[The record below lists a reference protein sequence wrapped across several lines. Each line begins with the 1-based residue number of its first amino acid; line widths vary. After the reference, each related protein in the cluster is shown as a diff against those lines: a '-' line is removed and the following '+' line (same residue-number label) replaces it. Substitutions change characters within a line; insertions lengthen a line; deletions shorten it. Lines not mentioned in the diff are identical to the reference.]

1 MATLSELITE
11 YGNSLA
17 RIEAEKSLL
26 KEIALRAENECGV
39 TAGKFRRL
47 ATDAYRDNINT
58 ARAEMR
64 ELIDLYDTVQPEPE
78 Q

>member
-26 KEIALRAENECGV
+26 NGTLDSISEIQR
-39 TAGKFRRL
+39 
-47 ATDAYRDNINT
+47 I
-58 ARAEMR
+58 
-64 ELIDLYDTVQPEPE
+64 IDLAGETQ
-78 Q
+78 